1 MRKQAADAIN
11 RMFGLNVEVDYREDY
26 RQTDD
31 EFMIEGMTGEDRGR
45 DPMVID
51 TRTRS

>member
-1 MRKQAADAIN
+1 
-11 RMFGLNVEVDYREDY
+11 MFGTEIEVNYREDF

-31 EFMIEGMTGEDRGR
+31 EFMITGETNLNADKEA
-45 DPMVID
+45 MVID